1 MILLVGEATKKV
13 PKLMATGQAIKA
25 LSLPS
30 SLKLF
35 FSLKVAENGI

>member
-1 MILLVGEATKKV
+1 MILLVVEAKKKV
-13 PKLMATGQAIKA
+13 PKLMATG
-25 LSLPS
+25 LPS